1 MKCTVATCRAY
12 HPTLSKLN
20 CHVLLFLCYK
30 LENEIIRY
38 IFFKCKIQFLVI
50 KKLDLDP
57 DADRDSAKTLD
68 SSVVDPDQ
76 VWIRIQWGPWIRIQ
90 ESKNDHKK
98 RKVNKFHFLKC

>member
-1 MKCTVATCRAY
+1 M
-12 HPTLSKLN
+12 
-20 CHVLLFLCYK
+20 FLCYK

-38 IFFKCKIQFLVI
+38 MFFNCKIQFLVI

-57 DADRDSAKTLD
+57 DADRDSPKTLD

-90 ESKNDHKK
+90 EGKNSH
-98 RKVNKFHFLKC
+98 